1 MRSLH
6 FVLPGDPET
15 RSGGFLYDRRVIAAL
30 REAGWP
36 VTEHALPDG
45 FPFPSEAARAAAA
58 DLLATPPEGAAV
70 VIDGLALGVLPAV
83 VAAHSGRLRLI
94 ALVHHPLAEE
104 TGLDATSR
112 ARLFDGE
119 RGALA
124 QVAGVVT
131 TSRHTALGLRDYGVP
146 AERIRVAEPGVE
158 PAPLAKGSGEA
169 APVLLCVASLTPRKG
184 HAVLIEA
191 LAMLRDHAWHLRC
204 AGSEARDPACAE
216 SLRALVAAQDLGER
230 IAWLGEADEAALSR
244 LYDGADLFVLASHH
258 EGYGMVLTEALM
270 RGLPVVAT
278 SAGAIPEA
286 LPDAA
291 ARLVP
296 PNDPPALAEALRPL
310 IADATARADLAAAA
324 RRAREALP
332 SWRHTGARFAAALE
346 ALLP

>member
-15 RSGGFLYDRRVIAAL
+15 RSGGFLYDRRVVAAL
-30 REAGWP
+30 RDAGWSA
-36 VTEHALPDG
+36 TEHALPNG
-45 FPFPSEAARAAAA
+45 FPFPNETARAAAA
-58 DLLATPPEGAAV
+58 DLLATLPNGAAV
-70 VIDGLALGVLPAV
+70 VIDGLALGVLPTE
-83 VAAHSGRLRLI
+83 VALHSERLRLI

-104 TGLDATSR
+104 TGLDAATS
-112 ARLFDGE
+112 ARLFDSE
-119 RGALA
+119 RAALS

-158 PAPLAKGSGEA
+158 PAPLARGSGEA
-169 APVLLCVASLTPRKG
+169 APLLLCVASLTPRKG

-191 LAMLRDHAWHLRC
+191 LARLRDHPWRLRC
-204 AGSEARDPACAE
+204 AGSDTRDPGCAE
-216 SLRALVAAQDLGER
+216 RLHTLVATHGLGNR
-230 IAWLGEADEAALSR
+230 IDWLGEADEPALNR
-244 LYDGADLFVLASHH
+244 LYNGADLFVLASHH

-270 RGLPVVAT
+270 RGLPIVAT
-278 SAGAIPEA
+278 AAGAIPEA
-286 LPDAA
+286 LPDKA

-310 IADATARADLAAAA
+310 IADPAAHADLAAAA

-332 SWRHTGARFAAALE
+332 SWRDSGARFAAALA